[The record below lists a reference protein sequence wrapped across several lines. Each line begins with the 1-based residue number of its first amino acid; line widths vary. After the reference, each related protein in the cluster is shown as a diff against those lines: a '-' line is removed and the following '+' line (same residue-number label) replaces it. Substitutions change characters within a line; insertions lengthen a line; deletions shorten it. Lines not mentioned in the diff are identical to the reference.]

1 MTQYAQPRPWLLLS
15 EGGDNTY
22 VSSAMPQKRNPGLLN
37 NTRAEA
43 SDAVAAAEGVFLR
56 AHNVVSGMMDG
67 KSAGKNTGMA
77 DTASSALTKLRRVI
91 AGIVVNRDRA
101 LEELNLDWTASQEIA
116 DQLML
121 KHGLP
126 FRIGHHMASAMVSW
140 ARAHDVRPSDF
151 PYDEMKALYR
161 KEIESEFPDASPD
174 LPMTEAE
181 FHSCLDPKSIL
192 EKRQT
197 AGSANPKE
205 TSAMLSEQEAR
216 IAWYRENTAMAR
228 RRVASAHQALA
239 DAFDAI
245 R

>member
-1 MTQYAQPRPWLLLS
+1 
-15 EGGDNTY
+15 
-22 VSSAMPQKRNPGLLN
+22 
-37 NTRAEA
+37 
-43 SDAVAAAEGVFLR
+43 
-56 AHNVVSGMMDG
+56 
-67 KSAGKNTGMA
+67 
-77 DTASSALTKLRRVI
+77 
-91 AGIVVNRDRA
+91 
-101 LEELNLDWTASQEIA
+101 
-116 DQLML
+116 ML

-140 ARAHDVRPSDF
+140 ARANNVRPSDF

-228 RRVASAHQALA
+228 GRIASAHQALA

>member
-1 MTQYAQPRPWLLLS
+1 
-15 EGGDNTY
+15 
-22 VSSAMPQKRNPGLLN
+22 
-37 NTRAEA
+37 
-43 SDAVAAAEGVFLR
+43 
-56 AHNVVSGMMDG
+56 
-67 KSAGKNTGMA
+67 
-77 DTASSALTKLRRVI
+77 
-91 AGIVVNRDRA
+91 
-101 LEELNLDWTASQEIA
+101 
-116 DQLML
+116 
-121 KHGLP
+121 
-126 FRIGHHMASAMVSW
+126 MVSW

-216 IAWYRENTAMAR
+216 IAGTGRTPRWPAAGSRPR
-228 RRVASAHQALA
+228 ISSCGHL
-239 DAFDAI
+239 
-245 R
+245 